1 MVEKGEPDPVTRVR
15 TIQKPVYYV
24 SEVLHEAK
32 ARYLET
38 HKLIYAIL
46 IASRKLRHYFQA
58 HRVVVVTSYPLRAIL
73 HNSNATGNI
82 AKWAAE
88 LAEFQLD
95 FQPRHAV
102 KSQILTDFIA
112 EWTPFPSNS
121 GVRTSTPDPR
131 SRKSGHQSS
140 PSPTGHSSSTGPSAS
155 SGLELVWSS
164 LTQTEIS

>member
-1 MVEKGEPDPVTRVR
+1 MPHHDFARVR
-15 TIQKPVYYV
+15 TVLKPVYYV
-24 SEVLHEAK
+24 SEVLDETK

-38 HKLIYAIL
+38 HNLIYDIL

-73 HNSNATGNI
+73 HNSNTTGNI

-102 KSQILTDFIA
+102 KSQILADFIA
-112 EWTPFPSNS
+112 EWTPSQAIL
-121 GVRTSTPDPR
+121 GVRTSTPD
-131 SRKSGHQSS
+131 QSS

-164 LTQTEIS
+164 STQTEIS